1 MTGVRFAY
9 AQRSGALPRL
19 LPFAVYLFFLALAE
33 LITWVSP
40 HLSAVAALG
49 PLANLWIYPL
59 KTAAVLAVLVYFW
72 PRYDELNAAMTIK
85 PRDILLAVVVGVV
98 VYWLWVRMD
107 WPWATQG
114 QPGGYNPL
122 LAGDRMEK
130 VLVAVRLLG
139 AVIVVPVMEELFW
152 RSFLLRYLI
161 SPRFQ
166 TVPLGTFTV
175 FSFLATLVL
184 FGLEHHLWLAG
195 MMAGAAYT
203 LLLYGTRRLWPSIIA
218 HAVTNLALGIHVL
231 LTQEWNWW

>member
-1 MTGVRFAY
+1 VTGVLSAH
-9 AQRSGALPRL
+9 AQRSGAFPRV
-19 LPFAVYLFFLALAE
+19 LPFAIYLFFLALAE
-33 LITWVSP
+33 VIAWTLP
-40 HLSAVAALG
+40 HLSAIAALG
-49 PLANLWIYPL
+49 PWANLWIYPL
-59 KTAAVLAVLVYFW
+59 KTVAVLAVLVYFW
-72 PRYDELNAAMTIK
+72 PRYDELNAMRTVK
-85 PRDILLAVVVGVV
+85 PRDLLLAVVVGVV

-114 QPGGYNPL
+114 PSGGYNPL
-122 LAGDRMEK
+122 LAGDLGK
-130 VLVAVRLLG
+130 VLVAIRLLG

-161 SPRFQ
+161 SPRFE

-175 FSFLATLVL
+175 FSFVTTLVL

-203 LLLYGTRRLWPSIIA
+203 LLLYGTRQLWPPIIA
-218 HAVTNLALGIHVL
+218 HAVTNLALGVHVL

>member
-1 MTGVRFAY
+1 VTGVRF
-9 AQRSGALPRL
+9 AQRSGALPRV

-33 LITWVSP
+33 VIAWLSP

-49 PLANLWIYPL
+49 LRANLWIYPL
-59 KTAAVLAVLVYFW
+59 KTAAVLAVLIYFW
-72 PRYDELNAAMTIK
+72 PCYDELNVKRTLK
-85 PRDILLAVVVGVV
+85 PRDVLLAAIIGVV
-98 VYWLWVRMD
+98 VYVLWVRMD

-130 VLVAVRLLG
+130 VLVTVRLLG

-161 SPRFQ
+161 STRFQ

-175 FSFLATLVL
+175 FSFLATVVL

-218 HAVTNLALGIHVL
+218 HAVTNLALGLHVL
-231 LTQEWNWW
+231 LTQEWHWW

>member
-1 MTGVRFAY
+1 VTGVRF
-9 AQRSGALPRL
+9 AQRSGALPRV

-33 LITWVSP
+33 VIAGVSP

-49 PLANLWIYPL
+49 LRANLWIYPL

-72 PRYDELNAAMTIK
+72 PCYDELHVKRTLK
-85 PRDILLAVVVGVV
+85 PRDVLLAAIIGVV
-98 VYWLWVRMD
+98 VYMLWVRMD

-161 SPRFQ
+161 STRFQ

-175 FSFLATLVL
+175 FSFLATVVL

-231 LTQEWNWW
+231 LTQEWHWW

>member
-1 MTGVRFAY
+1 MTGVRFAH
-9 AQRSGALPRL
+9 AQGSGALPRL

-33 LITWVSP
+33 VIAWVSP
-40 HLSAVAALG
+40 HFSAVAALG
-49 PLANLWIYPL
+49 QWANLWIYPL

-72 PRYDELNAAMTIK
+72 PCYDELNLKRTVK
-85 PRDILLAVVVGVV
+85 PRDVLLAAITGVV
-98 VYWLWVRMD
+98 VYVLWVRMD
-107 WPWATQG
+107 WPWATEG

-122 LAGDRMEK
+122 LAGDHMGK
-130 VLVAVRLLG
+130 VLMAVRLAG

-175 FSFLATLVL
+175 FSFLATIVL

-203 LLLYGTRRLWPSIIA
+203 FLLYATRRLWPSIIA
-218 HAVTNLALGIHVL
+218 HAVTNLALGTHVL
-231 LTQEWNWW
+231 LTQEWHWW

>member
-1 MTGVRFAY
+1 VTGVRFAHAY
-9 AQRSGALPRL
+9 KSGAVPRV

-33 LITWVSP
+33 ILAWVWP
-40 HLSAVAALG
+40 HFSAVTALG
-49 PLANLWIYPL
+49 PWTHLWIYPL

-72 PRYDELNAAMTIK
+72 PRYDELNDKKTVQR
-85 PRDILLAVVVGVV
+85 RDVLLAVVVGLV
-98 VYWLWVRMD
+98 VYGLWVRMD

-114 QPGGYNPL
+114 RPGGYNPM
-122 LAGDRMEK
+122 LAGDHMGK

-161 SPRFQ
+161 SPRFE

-195 MMAGAAYT
+195 MTAGAAYT

-231 LTQEWNWW
+231 FTQEWTWW

>member
-1 MTGVRFAY
+1 MTGVRFTQAR
-9 AQRSGALPRL
+9 RSGALARL

-33 LITWVSP
+33 VIAWVSA

-49 PLANLWIYPL
+49 LWGNLWVYPL
-59 KTAAVLAVLVYFW
+59 KTVAVLGVLVYFW
-72 PRYDELNAAMTIK
+72 PCYDELNIKRSLK
-85 PRDILLAVVVGVV
+85 PRDVLLAGVTGMV
-98 VYWLWVRMD
+98 VYMLWVRMD

-114 QPGGYNPL
+114 QSGGYNPL

-130 VLVAVRLLG
+130 VLVAVRLVG

-166 TVPLGTFTV
+166 TIPLGTFTI
-175 FSFLATLVL
+175 FSFVATLVL

-203 LLLYGTRRLWPSIIA
+203 LLLYHTRRLWPSIIA

-231 LTQEWNWW
+231 LTQEWYWW

>member
-1 MTGVRFAY
+1 VTGVRFAH
-9 AQRSGALPRL
+9 AQGSGALPRL

-33 LITWVSP
+33 VIAWVSP
-40 HLSAVAALG
+40 HFSAVAALG
-49 PLANLWIYPL
+49 QWANLWIYPL

-72 PRYDELNAAMTIK
+72 PCYDELNLKRTVK
-85 PRDILLAVVVGVV
+85 PRDVLLAAVTGVV
-98 VYWLWVRMD
+98 VYVLWVRMD

-130 VLVAVRLLG
+130 VLVAVRLAG

-175 FSFLATLVL
+175 FSFLATIVL

-203 LLLYGTRRLWPSIIA
+203 FLLYATRRLWPSIIA
-218 HAVTNLALGIHVL
+218 HAVTNLALGTHVL
-231 LTQEWNWW
+231 LTQEWHWW

>member
-1 MTGVRFAY
+1 VTGARFAH
-9 AQRSGALPRL
+9 ARRSGALPRL

-33 LITWVSP
+33 VIAWVSP
-40 HLSAVAALG
+40 HFSAVAALG
-49 PLANLWIYPL
+49 QWANLWIYPL

-72 PRYDELNAAMTIK
+72 PCYDELNVKRTVTT
-85 PRDILLAVVVGVV
+85 RDVLLAAITGVV
-98 VYWLWVRMD
+98 VYVLWVRMD

-130 VLVAVRLLG
+130 VLVAVRLAG

-175 FSFLATLVL
+175 FSFLATIVL

-203 LLLYGTRRLWPSIIA
+203 FLLYATRRLWPSIIA
-218 HAVTNLALGIHVL
+218 HAVTNLALGTHVL
-231 LTQEWNWW
+231 LTQEWYWW

>member
-1 MTGVRFAY
+1 MIGVLLAH
-9 AQRSGALPRL
+9 AQRSGALPRV
-19 LPFAVYLFFLALAE
+19 LPFAIYLFFVALAE
-33 LITWVSP
+33 VIAWAWP

-49 PLANLWIYPL
+49 PWANLWIYPI

-72 PRYDELNAAMTIK
+72 PRYDELNAPRAVK
-85 PRDILLAVVVGVV
+85 PRDVLLAVVVGVV

-122 LAGDRMEK
+122 LAGDLGK
-130 VLVAVRLLG
+130 VLVAIRLLG

-161 SPRFQ
+161 SSRFEA
-166 TVPLGTFTV
+166 VPLGTFTV
-175 FSFLATLVL
+175 FSFLATVTL

>member
-1 MTGVRFAY
+1 MAH
-9 AQRSGALPRL
+9 AQRSGALPRV
-19 LPFAVYLFFLALAE
+19 LPFAIYLFFLALAE
-33 LITWVSP
+33 VIAWTLP
-40 HLSAVAALG
+40 HLSAGAALG
-49 PLANLWIYPL
+49 PWANLWIYPL

-72 PRYDELNAAMTIK
+72 PRYDELNAPRAVK
-85 PRDILLAVVVGVV
+85 PRDGLLAVVVGVV
-98 VYWLWVRMD
+98 VYVLWVRMD

-114 QPGGYNPL
+114 QPGAYNPL
-122 LAGDRMEK
+122 LAGDLGK
-130 VLVAVRLLG
+130 VLVAIRLLG

-161 SPRFQ
+161 SSRFEAI
-166 TVPLGTFTV
+166 PLGSFTV
-175 FSFLATLVL
+175 FSFLATVTL

-203 LLLYGTRRLWPSIIA
+203 LMLYGTRRLWPSIIA

>member
-1 MTGVRFAY
+1 VTGVLLAH
-9 AQRSGALPRL
+9 AQRSGALPRV
-19 LPFAVYLFFLALAE
+19 LPFAIYLFFLALAE
-33 LITWVSP
+33 VIAWTLP

-49 PLANLWIYPL
+49 PWVNLWIYPI

-72 PRYDELNAAMTIK
+72 PRYDELNATRTVK
-85 PRDILLAVVVGVV
+85 PRDVLLAVVVGVM

-114 QPGGYNPL
+114 PSGGYNPL
-122 LAGDRMEK
+122 LAGDLGN
-130 VLVAVRLLG
+130 VLVAIRLLG

-161 SPRFQ
+161 SPRFE
-166 TVPLGTFTV
+166 TVPLGTFTA
-175 FSFLATLVL
+175 FSFLTTLVL

>member
-1 MTGVRFAY
+1 MAH
-9 AQRSGALPRL
+9 AQSSGALPRV
-19 LPFAVYLFFLALAE
+19 LPFAIYLFFLALAE
-33 LITWVSP
+33 VIAWTLP

-72 PRYDELNAAMTIK
+72 PRYDELNAARTIK
-85 PRDILLAVVVGVV
+85 PRDIMLAVVVGVV

-114 QPGGYNPL
+114 PSGGYNPL
-122 LAGDRMEK
+122 LAGDLGK
-130 VLVAVRLLG
+130 VLVAIRLLG

-161 SPRFQ
+161 SPRFE
-166 TVPLGTFTV
+166 TVPLGTFTA
-175 FSFLATLVL
+175 FSFLTTLVL

-218 HAVTNLALGIHVL
+218 HAVTNLALGVHVL
-231 LTQEWNWW
+231 LTQEWYWW

>member
-1 MTGVRFAY
+1 MTGAQFAH
-9 AQRSGALPRL
+9 ARRSGALPRV
-19 LPFAVYLFFLALAE
+19 LPFAIYLFFLALAE
-33 LITWVSP
+33 GIAWVSA
-40 HLSAVAALG
+40 HLSAPATLR
-49 PLANLWIYPL
+49 ANLWIYPL

-72 PRYDELNAAMTIK
+72 PCYDELNVKRTVK
-85 PRDILLAVVVGVV
+85 PRDVLLAAVIGVM
-98 VYWLWVRMD
+98 VYMLWVRMD

-231 LTQEWNWW
+231 LTQEWQWW

>member
-1 MTGVRFAY
+1 MTGVRFH
-9 AQRSGALPRL
+9 AQGSGALPRL

-33 LITWVSP
+33 VIAWVSP
-40 HLSAVAALG
+40 HFSAVAALG
-49 PLANLWIYPL
+49 QWANLWIYPL

-72 PRYDELNAAMTIK
+72 PCYDELNLKRTVK
-85 PRDILLAVVVGVV
+85 PRDVLLAAVTGVV
-98 VYWLWVRMD
+98 VYVLWVRMD

-130 VLVAVRLLG
+130 VLVAVRLAG

-175 FSFLATLVL
+175 FSFLATIVL

-203 LLLYGTRRLWPSIIA
+203 FLLYATRRLWPSIIA
-218 HAVTNLALGIHVL
+218 HAVTNLALGTHVL
-231 LTQEWNWW
+231 LTQEWYWW

>member
-1 MTGVRFAY
+1 MTRVRFAH

-33 LITWVSP
+33 AIVWVSS
-40 HLSAVAALG
+40 HLSAVAPLG
-49 PLANLWIYPL
+49 LWTNLWIYPL

-72 PRYDELNAAMTIK
+72 PCYDELNLKRTVK
-85 PRDILLAVVVGVV
+85 PRDVLLAAITGVV
-98 VYWLWVRMD
+98 VYVLWVRMN

-175 FSFLATLVL
+175 FSFLATIVL

-203 LLLYGTRRLWPSIIA
+203 FLLYATRRLWPSIIA

-231 LTQEWNWW
+231 LTQEWYWW